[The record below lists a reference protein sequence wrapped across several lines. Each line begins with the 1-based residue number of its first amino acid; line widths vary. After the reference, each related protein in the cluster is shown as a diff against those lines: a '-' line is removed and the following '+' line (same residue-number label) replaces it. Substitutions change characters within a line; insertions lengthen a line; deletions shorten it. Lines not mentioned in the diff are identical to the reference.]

1 MDEDFSG
8 GENLP
13 VDLLE
18 ETEALYREMAEEL
31 ARALK
36 GARRGEVKDAKAAVQ
51 AVKDMRSAF
60 QLLMEE
66 RTRVE
71 KLRKQVIGAVRGRAL
86 DFDTARVEIGRR
98 LARLRDAGD
107 G

>member
-1 MDEDFSG
+1 MDMDFSG
-8 GENLP
+8 GDETP
-13 VDLLE
+13 ADLLE

-31 ARALK
+31 AQALR
-36 GARRGEVKDAKAAVQ
+36 GMRRGEAKDAKAAVQ
-51 AVKDMRSAF
+51 AVKDMRSVF
-60 QLLMEE
+60 QMLMDE

-71 KLRKQVIGAVRGRAL
+71 KLRKQVAGTVRGHEL
-86 DFDTARVEIGRR
+86 DFDAARAEIGRR